1 MNIGNV
7 FKSERQKKLAEW
19 AEAIASRARAREERA
34 QAIAAAEA
42 DPDYQV
48 VYVLGVAAKK
58 RLDGLRHQGWDLS
71 LREDGEV
78 NQLEHDIRS
87 LADPRIEQFLTWAYG
102 EKTRAGQQIVARGE
116 VRRGRL
122 GFGEKGFLETNQ
134 QKVMNYI
141 AAVTAGIHAAEALQ
155 IGPADDVAAELEK
168 IRNALPLADFQPV
181 EISMDGAEN
190 ILLAG
195 SMSNV

>member
-134 QKVMNYI
+134 QKVYEVASRLLHPVDTTKKKMTYDQVYSHLNEL
-141 AAVTAGIHAAEALQ
+141 GMLPDGWKSSDALRKF
-155 IGPADDVAAELEK
+155 IKRFEKNLIKVA
-168 IRNALPLADFQPV
+168 Q
-181 EISMDGAEN
+181 
-190 ILLAG
+190 
-195 SMSNV
+195 